1 MLGLCAHMLD
11 IMSMVMLC
19 VRMLFSV
26 FCVEI
31 RIHTCLDAW
40 IHVLPCLCA
49 SFHMFTHVAMP
60 TPGSTFLHAYVLR
73 SRFSDAYMSRSIVL
87 FGLRERKGE

>member
-11 IMSMVMLC
+11 IMSMVMLCSDLC

-49 SFHMFTHVAMP
+49 SFHMFTHIAMLMHLD
-60 TPGSTFLHAYVLR
+60 LH
-73 SRFSDAYMSRSIVL
+73 FYMLTCLDLGFQMLICLDLLVCL
-87 FGLRERKGE
+87 D